1 MFALPE
7 METRGRQEQKHR
19 RTRLLSRAVAMA
31 LGWLCSDGTSPV
43 GAAFRSNSRAEQG
56 FPSLRSGC
64 RLCGPYWLGKMPSF
78 SPSGLSMSFYM

>member
-7 METRGRQEQKHR
+7 METQGGRSR
-19 RTRLLSRAVAMA
+19 SIVGARLLSRAVAMA

-43 GAAFRSNSRAEQG
+43 GAALSRSNSRAEQG

-64 RLCGPYWLGKMPSF
+64 RLCGPYWREDAPSF
-78 SPSGLSMSFYM
+78 PSGLSMSFYM